1 MKKKI
6 FKIVISVMLVIVMI
20 STMILPAF
28 ADYIQI
34 SNRNVEYELEF
45 EGVVFHVSKSFDRS
59 GGKTVTVTSNGQSST
74 SYNDGNNIVI
84 TSSDRETVTIAANA
98 HVEENSAVWDSD
110 AELELQPMMATNSSC
125 PPTNPNLLTNVN
137 AVGLSGNRWY
147 GYTQFNSTYRLY
159 NGFYKNNVPFNQNSN
174 AFAGNVH
181 SMRSAYMSLGSYGFA
196 IFFAASLIDTLLGF
210 FITNAFIAYVIQFVV
225 SHIITN
231 VIFPTYTAWNNAEK
245 NARSNFAKC

>member
-34 SNRNVEYELEF
+34 SNRNIEYELEID
-45 EGVVFHVSKSFDRS
+45 GVVFHVSESFDRS
-59 GGKTVTVTSNGQSST
+59 GGRTVTVSSNGQSST
-74 SYNDGNNIVI
+74 AYNDGNNIVI

-125 PPTNPNLLTNVN
+125 PPTNPNLSTHVN

-147 GYTQFNSTYRLY
+147 GYTQSHSGYRLY
-159 NGFYKNNVPFNQNSN
+159 SGVYKNNVPFNQHSN
-174 AFAGNVH
+174 GFASNVH

-196 IFFAASLIDTLLGF
+196 IFFAAKLIDTVLGLV
-210 FITNAFIAYVIQFVV
+210 ITNAFVV
-225 SHIITN
+225 YLISFGLSHLTN
-231 VIFPTYTAWNNAEK
+231 VIFRTYETWNTAEN